1 MCGKS
6 LTEWT
11 GPVRQPYKAVGT
23 TRPENSQLSFADV
36 EFLQQGIRLD
46 PLLEKISDFLDRHD
60 ELEKLVRLDLERG
73 LKNPE
78 TGRPGI
84 TPDQVLR
91 SLLLMR
97 VKNWDY
103 RELRERIN
111 DGYTLRRFTGFY
123 SSPVP
128 GHNAFNHAFNRLT
141 PATIEKLNDAVIA
154 AAVHDRLEDGKK
166 LRIDTTVVETDIH
179 WPTDATLLW
188 DTVRVVTRLIGQL
201 RALAPKHVPRFANRK
216 RSARRRMQKLQRMT
230 ASQRETQQVST
241 YKELLAITQEVLT
254 NARRTLKA
262 TAQYCPKN
270 STDMIEGLHKEL
282 TDYCAVGDRVV
293 DQARRRVLYGEQV
306 PGSEKIYSIFE
317 PHTDLIK
324 RGKVNKPVEF
334 GHKVFLAES
343 AHGLITQYC
352 VLEGNPSDEDHVE
365 SSLKAHR
372 KTFGAVPEVFATDRG
387 FDNAENQKTCRK
399 ARVRCAS
406 IPQRGGKKTPQ
417 RQAFEKSPD
426 FKKAQRFRAGIEGRI
441 SVLFRGR
448 GMKRC
453 LARGEDRFQAFIG
466 VAVLANNL
474 MKIAEILIRRENRKR
489 PRSRAA

>member
-1 MCGKS
+1 M
-6 LTEWT
+6 
-11 GPVRQPYKAVGT
+11 
-23 TRPENSQLSFADV
+23 RPENSQYSFADL

-46 PLLEKISDFLDRHD
+46 PLLEKISDFLDDHN
-60 ELEKLVRLDLERG
+60 ELVELARLDLERG
-73 LKNPE
+73 LKKPE

-84 TPDQVLR
+84 TPGQVLR

-128 GHNAFNHAFNRLT
+128 SHTAFNHAFNRLT
-141 PATIEKLNDAVIA
+141 PATVEKINDAVIA
-154 AAVHDRLEDGKK
+154 AAVQDGLEDGKK

-188 DTVRVVTRLIGQL
+188 DTVRVLTRLIGQL
-201 RALAPKHVPRFANRK
+201 RTIAPKRVPKFANRK
-216 RSARRRMQKLQRMT
+216 RAARRRMQKLQRMT
-230 ASQRETQQVST
+230 AAQRETQQVST

-254 NARRTLKA
+254 NAHRTLKA
-262 TAQYCPKN
+262 TAQYGPKN
-270 STDMIEGLHKEL
+270 ALDIIEGLHKDLAE
-282 TDYCAVGDRVV
+282 YCAVGERVV

-343 AHGLITQYC
+343 AHGLITQYR
-352 VLEGNPSDEDHVE
+352 VLKGNPSDEDHVE
-365 SSLKAHR
+365 PSLNAHR
-372 KTFGAVPEVFATDRG
+372 KTFGSVPDVFATDRG
-387 FDNAENQKTCRK
+387 FDNEKNQKTCRK
-399 ARVRCAS
+399 ARIRCAS
-406 IPQRGGKKTPQ
+406 IPQRGGRKTAK
-417 RQAFEKSPD
+417 RQALEKSPD

-453 LARGEDRFQAFIG
+453 LARGDDRFQAFIG
-466 VAVLANNL
+466 FAVLTNNL
-474 MKIAEILIRRENRKR
+474 MKIAEILIARGNRKK